1 MKVKRALS
9 ERYFLEIFFAVF
21 AGFFLC
27 AAFYMPDRDR
37 IFSGLWKIMTS
48 PCRAPTSYFAVGGFA
63 ATFLNM
69 GLVGYACLALF
80 IGLKAKV
87 NNVSTLAFILTT
99 SFGSWGINILNMWP
113 SMLGVALYGIL
124 HKEKFSSLVHA
135 MLFST
140 GLAPMISELLFRY
153 PHQEMTGFNFLGLI
167 LTLIVGCFI
176 GFFLPVGLANSPK
189 IHKGFTLYSA
199 ALPMGM
205 NAFFLNAA
213 LFKTTGFELPE
224 LADTLTVTAPVI
236 CNVFCILLFGTC
248 IVAARLMGCTM
259 KAYWRLLTDDKTIWD
274 FSSYYGKH
282 VFLMNV
288 GVFGLFILAY
298 YNLIGAP
305 FNGVTFGIVICML
318 ATCNSGSH
326 PGNVWPIMLGYLLA
340 NIIFGTF
347 SFLVGGNFVT
357 PLSSQSII
365 VGLCYANG
373 LSPIADKYGWKQGVI
388 AAFLHYLLVTSVPN
402 LHGGFCLY
410 NGGFT
415 AALVCIFLL
424 PKLERYCQLKKP
436 LRQRKSEDGHYDGR
450 FKGPNPVRM
459 GPVHGIVHDAE
470 ELVHHAGELA
480 HHVGETIHHAG
491 EAMHLVGDHKHH
503 AEKKKHSDEK
513 EAEIKK

>member
-1 MKVKRALS
+1 MKRMHSLP
-9 ERYFLEIFFAVF
+9 ERYFLEIFFTVF
-21 AGFFLC
+21 AAFFLVASVC
-27 AAFYMPDRDR
+27 MPDRADM
-37 IFSGLWKIMTS
+37 FTGLWKIVSS
-48 PCRAPTSYFAVGGFA
+48 PCKSPTSYFAVGGFA

-69 GLVGYACLALF
+69 GLVGFACIALF
-80 IGLKAKV
+80 VIFKVKV

-113 SMLGVALYGIL
+113 SIFGVMLYGRV
-124 HKEKFSSLVHA
+124 HKEKLSTLVHA

-140 GLAPMISELLFRY
+140 GLAPLMSELLLRY
-153 PHQEMTGFNFLGLI
+153 PNAETVGFSWFGVMIALL
-167 LTLIVGCFI
+167 VGGYV
-176 GFFLPVGLANSPK
+176 GFSLPVGLANSPK

-205 NAFFLNAA
+205 TAFFLNAA
-213 LFKTTGFELPE
+213 LFKITGFELP
-224 LADTLTVTAPVI
+224 AVPDTLDVTAPVI

-248 IVAARLMGCTM
+248 IVVARLMGCTM
-259 KAYWRLLTDDKTIWD
+259 KAYWRLLTDNKTIWD

-288 GVFGLFILAY
+288 GVFGLFILGY
-298 YNLIGAP
+298 YNLIGAS

-340 NIIFGTF
+340 NILFGTF
-347 SFLVGGNFVT
+347 SWLIGGNFTT
-357 PLSSQSII
+357 PLNSQSII

-424 PKLERYCQLKKP
+424 PKLERYC
-436 LRQRKSEDGHYDGR
+436 RQKVHGKQHKGEEIHFDGDRKNFHGTHL
-450 FKGPNPVRM
+450 
-459 GPVHGIVHDAE
+459 GPVHEVVRDAE
-470 ELVHHAGELA
+470 ELVYQASHIMHHAGEVF
-480 HHVGETIHHAG
+480 HHTMEHKHQ
-491 EAMHLVGDHKHH
+491 EEDHKHS
-503 AEKKKHSDEK
+503 KTK
-513 EAEIKK
+513 